1 MANGKHKGG
10 AFERELCHALSQ
22 WWSNGERSDHF
33 WRSANSGGRATV
45 RNQKGKSTRGNYG
58 DIRAEDADAANL
70 IEFVTIELKR
80 GYNRCTPTDLLD
92 CRSQEKL
99 KGFEQFL
106 SQAITSADQAGSFGW
121 LLIHRRDKKRAMV
134 YFPRRVYA
142 ALVEAGAPLKELGA
156 PRCLLR
162 AAVRTG
168 GDKVEQ
174 VTFAALLLDDFFGA
188 VRREHVF
195 AALKECS

>member
-1 MANGKHKGG
+1 MAKGG
-10 AFERELCHALSQ
+10 TFEREICHALSQ
-22 WWSNGERSDHF
+22 WWSDGQRDDMF

-45 RNQKGKSTRGNYG
+45 RTKKGKGTFGNYG
-58 DIRAEDADAANL
+58 DIRADDPDGHAL
-70 IEFVTIELKR
+70 LEFVTLELKR
-80 GYNRCTPTDLLD
+80 GYNRCTIADLLD
-92 CRSQEKL
+92 RSGHEKL

-106 SQAITSADQAGSFGW
+106 SQAITSADQAGSYGW
-121 LLIHRRDKKRAMV
+121 LLIHRRDKKRALV

-162 AAVRTG
+162 AAVRLG
-168 GDKVEQ
+168 GGRVEQ